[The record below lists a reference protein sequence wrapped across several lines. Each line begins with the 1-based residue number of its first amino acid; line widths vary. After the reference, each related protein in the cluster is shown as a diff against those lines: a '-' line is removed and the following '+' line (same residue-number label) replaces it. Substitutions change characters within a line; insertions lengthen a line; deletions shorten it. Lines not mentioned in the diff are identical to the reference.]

1 MAVLNMREGGC
12 PSHAVRVDR
21 QTRHGNRFVIG
32 RDGDRR
38 AVIEKH
44 ARDIAARPVYLA
56 SLDELRARDLACWCA
71 PLACHGDTLAM
82 LATLSNE
89 ERLAW
94 AARLLT
100 TPEAGTRQ
108 HTASSGRAQAQARSF

>member
-1 MAVLNMREGGC
+1 MAVLNMRDGGC
-12 PSHAVRVDR
+12 PAHAVRVDR

-56 SLDELRARDLACWCA
+56 SLDELRDRDLACWCA

-82 LATLSNE
+82 LAKLSHE
-89 ERLAW
+89 ERQAW
-94 AARLLT
+94 AAGLLA
-100 TPEAGTRQ
+100 TPAAGARQ
-108 HTASSGRAQAQARSF
+108 QAASSGRAQARARSF